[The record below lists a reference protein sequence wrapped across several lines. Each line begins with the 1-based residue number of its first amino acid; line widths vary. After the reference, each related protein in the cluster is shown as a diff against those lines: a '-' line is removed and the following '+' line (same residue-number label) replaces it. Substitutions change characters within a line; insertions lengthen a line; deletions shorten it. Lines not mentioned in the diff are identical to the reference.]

1 MKPITILCSLFII
14 LSVIDTVISYPH
26 NINRLHDINR
36 RSMNKNDDSV
46 ISNVQTSK
54 FIRSLIPVS
63 IYQQSSSV
71 EDNERFDEVKRDAWD
86 SGEEQYF
93 KWASLNRR
101 PMESLVGRK
110 RFAELIVSEPKPS
123 RIVTGIWR
131 SGLVG

>member
-1 MKPITILCSLFII
+1 
-14 LSVIDTVISYPH
+14 
-26 NINRLHDINR
+26 
-36 RSMNKNDDSV
+36 MNKNDDSL

-54 FIRSLIPVS
+54 FIRSLISASVH
-63 IYQQSSSV
+63 QQSSSG
-71 EDNERFDEVKRDAWD
+71 EDNEQFDEVKRDALD

-123 RIVTGIWR
+123 RIVAGIWR

>member
-1 MKPITILCSLFII
+1 MKPIIILCSLFII
-14 LSVIDTVISYPH
+14 LCFIDTVISYRH
-26 NINRLHDINR
+26 NTNRLHDINR
-36 RSMNKNDDSV
+36 QSMNKNDDSV

-54 FIRSLIPVS
+54 FIRSLIPASVH
-63 IYQQSSSV
+63 QQTNSV
-71 EDNERFDEVKRDAWD
+71 EDNEQFDEVKRDAWD

-93 KWASLNRR
+93 KWAALNRR

-110 RFAELIVSEPKPS
+110 RFAEPIISEPKPS